1 MIPDLSFVTRQHLAI
16 QRETCVGA
24 YTPMRQCKGECK
36 KRKSIGQFLGAST
49 LCIRCA
55 RRLS

>member
-1 MIPDLSFVTRQHLAI
+1 MILDLSFITRQHLAI
-16 QRETCVGA
+16 QRESCSGA
-24 YTPMRQCKGECK
+24 FTAMRQCAGECR
-36 KRKSIGQFLGAST
+36 KRKSIGQFKGESL